1 MQDLEVRPY
10 AYCKGPDGIEGCQV
24 EFGKDGITVA
34 SARLGFCT
42 NLRCGGL
49 ALVAAPCRHN
59 HAIPLARES
68 LGREEADAA
77 VGSSD
82 DGDRAGHAGARH
94 AHRGM
99 ITQRKG
105 ISQRTRYKAG
115 ILPAKEGMGTLPASR
130 TRRARPWKSRQT
142 AWSARSAVLVQ
153 AGYSTDFKGK
163 VVGE

>member
-42 NLRCGGL
+42 NLRSGGL

-59 HAIPLARES
+59 NAIPPARES

-82 DGDRAGHAGARH
+82 NGDRAGHAGARH

-99 ITQRKG
+99 ITQTKG
-105 ISQRTRYKAG
+105 ISQYCTVGTRYGGPSCVALRPG
-115 ILPAKEGMGTLPASR
+115 E
-130 TRRARPWKSRQT
+130 ARKSRQT
-142 AWSARSAVLVQ
+142 AWSARSAILAQ